1 MQKEPETRKITSY
14 SFWSLFNLFD
24 KCPFS
29 FHLGAEL
36 GIRPK
41 IERPKL
47 NKAIIEGAVFHHV
60 MENKTRQNK
69 TWRDLI
75 VLIEEAFKN
84 IRARDDLQFSKQRET
99 QVRKEMYRV
108 FASTLRGDFREYLDC
123 ITLAEHTVR
132 GIFKG
137 VNLKGRIDA
146 LGIKDSRKFM
156 ADYKLNAT
164 ASSGGSRQLAFYHL
178 IEPVDE
184 AFVYYPKMT
193 LAKKVTLSPKRMD
206 KLGEKVL
213 ELVDRIEKGDRSK
226 KMGSCMFCNYKEVCV
241 GKIRRPWDG
250 RSNQKEEIVGSSLQA
265 LDGKAPSD
273 GPEEF
278 DLESLFGAL

>member
-1 MQKEPETRKITSY
+1 MPETRVVKSY
-14 SFWSLFNLFD
+14 SFWALFNLFD

-36 GIRPK
+36 GIRPR

-75 VLIEEAFKN
+75 VLIEEAFVN

-99 QVRKEMYRV
+99 QVRKEMYRL
-108 FASTLRGDFREYLDC
+108 FAATLRGDFREYLDC
-123 ITLAEHTVR
+123 ITKTEHTVR
-132 GIFKG
+132 GLFKG
-137 VNLKGRIDA
+137 VQLKGRIDA
-146 LGIKDSRKFM
+146 LGTKDTRKFM
-156 ADYKLNAT
+156 ADYKLNET
-164 ASSGGSRQLAFYHL
+164 ASSGGSRQLAFYSL
-178 IEPVDE
+178 IEPVDD

-193 LAKKVTLSPKRMD
+193 LAKKVTLSPKRLD

-226 KMGSCMFCNYKEVCV
+226 KMGGCMFCNYKEVCV
-241 GKIRRPWDG
+241 GKMGRPHHG
-250 RSNQKEEIVGSSLQA
+250 GSTAKKTAERSNDENVDRQA
-265 LDGKAPSD
+265 KGD
-273 GPEEF
+273 GPEEPDF
-278 DLESLFGAL
+278 ESLFDSL